1 MGRSA
6 VGRGAAGCP
15 QPVGVTGGGRD
26 DPLLELRLVR
36 SVPFGSAILMALF
49 ALCGF
54 SAFLFMT
61 TQYLQNVRG
70 MSALTT
76 GLCLLPVGALVVVVS
91 PFAGRL
97 VGARGP
103 RMPLVRAGAGRRRIA
118 PAHTGHPLPAVLAVY
133 LLFGVFL
140 STVNPR
146 AAALFEEVDRGTGLR
161 A

>member
-26 DPLLELRLVR
+26 DPLLGLRLVR

-91 PFAGRL
+91 PFTGRL

-103 RMPLVRAGAGRRRIA
+103 RMPLVAAGRA
-118 PAHTGHPLPAVLAVY
+118 PALGGGASLRLTPATRCRPCSR
-133 LLFGVFL
+133 
-140 STVNPR
+140 STCCS
-146 AAALFEEVDRGTGLR
+146 ASS
-161 A
+161 